1 MVACLSLYKVKEGL
15 PARHWRVA
23 ARRGAIV
30 CEVVPLAV
38 SGKLVI
44 GTAVIFAIVLLVL
57 LFRMEDRDEARE
69 KAEAE
74 KTKR

>member
-1 MVACLSLYKVKEGL
+1 M
-15 PARHWRVA
+15 
-23 ARRGAIV
+23 

>member
-1 MVACLSLYKVKEGL
+1 
-15 PARHWRVA
+15 
-23 ARRGAIV
+23 
-30 CEVVPLAV
+30 VVPLAV